1 MGHQRAS
8 ELLLLGEVFSAEKGR
23 EYGLINEVVS
33 DEESPVRGGEV
44 AKQLA
49 DQPRNAIRQ
58 AKRLIKSAHSQP
70 LLLELKRSSLSH
82 LLHPL

>member
-1 MGHQRAS
+1 M
-8 ELLLLGEVFSAEKGR
+8 FSAEKAR

-49 DQPRNAIRQ
+49 DQPRNAIRE
-58 AKRLIKSAHSQP
+58 AKRLIKSTFPIGSTNDG
-70 LLLELKRSSLSH
+70 
-82 LLHPL
+82 